1 LAAISTMTNQTAY
14 AVVTTPD
21 AHGNVPPPA
30 EEKMSAREY
39 FGTRVSTLK
48 PPMTKLAN
56 PFKLLGMLNAYQ
68 WANFGVAFCAWTW
81 DAFDFFTVSMTLEE
95 LAEAFGKT
103 KTDITWGISI
113 TLMLRAIGSTI
124 FGIAADRYG
133 RKWPF
138 VVNNILFIV
147 LELCT
152 GFCQTFEQFMVVRAL
167 FGIAMGGVWGNAAAT
182 ALEDA
187 PPEARGIISGILQQG
202 YAMGYL
208 LAVVFSR
215 ILVDATSHGWRLL
228 FWFGG
233 IPPVFIILWRLQ
245 LPETKV
251 YQERERLRGTATNA
265 TSTFVAEGKVV
276 FKRNW
281 MLLTYLVFFM
291 AGMNFMSHGSQ
302 DLYPTL
308 LKNTLQFNADQVTIT
323 MVLAKVGALTGGTI
337 VGYYS
342 QMFGRRLSIM
352 VVVALGACML
362 YPYCYTSTTLIM
374 LPAFVM
380 QACVQGAWGV
390 IPIHLMELSP
400 PKYSTFVAGT
410 AYQLGNLIAST
421 TATIE
426 SALSEQYPLPPGA
439 DGKERHDYA
448 RVLCALMFMV
458 YAYLFTLTFLGPE
471 RRGQEFGAVH
481 DKDLGGAALDAAQYD
496 DMEKNSVTRDH
507 DKQKSVQ

>member
-1 LAAISTMTNQTAY
+1 MANDQAAY

-21 AHGNVPPPA
+21 PHGHAAPPPQQKA
-30 EEKMSAREY
+30 SVGEY
-39 FGTRVSTLK
+39 LRTRFTSLK
-48 PPMTKLAN
+48 PPMNKVDN
-56 PFKLLGMLNAYQ
+56 PFKLLGTLNAYQ
-68 WANFGVAFCAWTW
+68 WNNFMVAFCAWAW
-81 DAFDFFTVSMTLEE
+81 DAFDFFTVSMTLED
-95 LAEAFGKT
+95 LAETFGKT

-138 VVNNILFIV
+138 VINNVLFIV
-147 LELCT
+147 LELAT
-152 GFCQTFEQFMVVRAL
+152 GFCTNFEQFMVVRAL
-167 FGIAMGGVWGNAAAT
+167 FGIAMGGVWGMAAAT

-187 PPEARGIISGILQQG
+187 PPAARGIISGILQQG

-215 ILVDATSHGWRLL
+215 IFVNTTSHGWRPL

-233 IPPVFIILWRLQ
+233 CPPLLIIIWRLR
-245 LPETKV
+245 LPETQV
-251 YQERERLRGTATNA
+251 FLERQRLREATGNVG
-265 TSTFVAEGKVV
+265 STFIAEGKVV
-276 FKRNW
+276 FKNNW
-281 MLLTYLVFFM
+281 LLLLYLVFFM

-323 MVLAKVGALTGGTI
+323 MVIAKIGALVGGTF

-342 QMFGRRLSIM
+342 QVFGRRLSILT
-352 VVVALGACML
+352 VVVIGAAML
-362 YPYCYTSTTLIM
+362 YPYCYTNSTLIM
-374 LPAFVM
+374 LPAFLM

-426 SALSEQYPLPPGA
+426 SKLSESYPLPPGP

-458 YAYLFTLTFLGPE
+458 YAYIFLMTLLGPE
-471 RRGQEFGAVH
+471 RQGQEFDAAH
-481 DKDLGGAALDAAQYD
+481 DKDVAEIAGEPDFL
-496 DMEKNSVTRDH
+496 EKQNSV
-507 DKQKSVQ
+507 SVQDKVKA